1 MGLLTLVRHGQASFL
16 QADYDK
22 LSALGEAQAAKLAE
36 YWIERGVRFD
46 HVYYGPARRQSG
58 TGEIVRRAYVEAGLE
73 WPEPVSVPE
82 FDEYPG
88 IEVMRAFLPGLID
101 KHEDIRVLE
110 AEFRT
115 AGEHTVAARAFEKMF
130 QRVTRMWVA
139 GDLESPEAET
149 WQAFCDRVERGI
161 ARVREAGGSAAIFK
175 SLTKSRYSSCPGSGS
190 GERAQR
196 QSMHRRHHES
206 RKVVFEED
214 SPLPRDAEFRSP
226 ARSAP
231 AAHADRRPAPDSPH
245 RVQRPRTDWQARVP

>member
-1 MGLLTLVRHGQASFL
+1 MGLLNLVRHGQASFL

-22 LSALGEAQAAKLAE
+22 LSSLGELQARKLAE
-36 YWIERGVRFD
+36 YWIKRGVRFD

-58 TGEIVRRAYVEAGLE
+58 TGEIVRQAYDEAGIE
-73 WPEPVSVPE
+73 WPEPVCHPE

-101 KHEDIRVLE
+101 KHEDIRLLD

-139 GDLESPEAET
+139 GELESPEIET

-161 ARVREAGGSAAIFK
+161 ARVREAGGSAVIF
-175 SLTKSRYSSCPGSGS
+175 SSGGVMAATIRIALDLSAQRTLELSWTPRNGAYSEFLFS
-190 GERAQR
+190 GERFSLSTFNAYP
-196 QSMHRRHHES
+196 HL
-206 RKVVFEED
+206 D
-214 SPLPRDAEFRSP
+214 SPDLLTWR
-226 ARSAP
+226 
-231 AAHADRRPAPDSPH
+231 
-245 RVQRPRTDWQARVP
+245 

>member
-22 LSALGEAQAAKLAE
+22 LSVLGEAQAAKLAQ
-36 YWIERGVRFD
+36 YWIKRGVRFD

-139 GDLESPEAET
+139 GDLESPEVET

-161 ARVREAGGSAAIFK
+161 ARVREAGGSAAIF
-175 SLTKSRYSSCPGSGS
+175 SSGGVMAATVRIALDLSPQRTLELSWTPRNACYSEFLFS
-190 GERAQR
+190 GERF
-196 QSMHRRHHES
+196 SMSTFNAYPHL
-206 RKVVFEED
+206 D
-214 SPLPRDAEFRSP
+214 S
-226 ARSAP
+226 
-231 AAHADRRPAPDSPH
+231 ADLLTWR
-245 RVQRPRTDWQARVP
+245 